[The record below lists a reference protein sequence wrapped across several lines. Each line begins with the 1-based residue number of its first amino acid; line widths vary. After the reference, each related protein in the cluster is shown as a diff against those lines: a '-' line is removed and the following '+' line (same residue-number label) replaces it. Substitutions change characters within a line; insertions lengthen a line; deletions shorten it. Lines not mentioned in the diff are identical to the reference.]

1 MRGTDGPST
10 SYKKKRK
17 KIPGFSFFFYF
28 FKNFLQMKKTTLVV
42 ALYDY
47 KGTESNQLEFK
58 AGDIIS
64 IVKKDESGWWDG
76 LCQGQRGW

>member
-1 MRGTDGPST
+1 
-10 SYKKKRK
+10 
-17 KIPGFSFFFYF
+17 
-28 FKNFLQMKKTTLVV
+28 MKKTTLVV